1 MMRARISLIGIVLVV
16 CLLVSLSVPAY
27 ADSLADKRFR
37 LGLDSIILG
46 YYTDVGPQGEPSSLI
61 GLTLLGIGYR
71 KYFELNKP
79 LYAYGEAGTQALIIP
94 YLEGG
99 LIYAGSSG
107 FEFKTGLSLTLGINE
122 TVDSYGNPSYSYYP
136 AIGLALG
143 IAFRF

>member
-1 MMRARISLIGIVLVV
+1 MRARISLIGIVLVV

-27 ADSLADKRFR
+27 ADSLVDKRFR

-46 YYTDVGPQGEPSSLI
+46 YYTDVGPQGEPCSLI

-79 LYAYGEAGTQALIIP
+79 LYAYGEAGTWALIIP

-99 LIYAGSSG
+99 SYMLDR
-107 FEFKTGLSLTLGINE
+107 
-122 TVDSYGNPSYSYYP
+122 VDLNLKQGYF
-136 AIGLALG
+136 LL
-143 IAFRF
+143 